1 MPPNDLSFCRVLD
14 SDRGESLSDRPACR
28 QRRRD
33 LLDGF
38 SCCYK
43 LTGEG
48 KRQIMAYLVPGDFC
62 DLHVSVLNEMDHTFA
77 TLSAYRVSD
86 ISRDTVLVMTE
97 RPLLARA
104 LW

>member
-1 MPPNDLSFCRVLD
+1 
-14 SDRGESLSDRPACR
+14 
-28 QRRRD
+28 
-33 LLDGF
+33 
-38 SCCYK
+38 
-43 LTGEG
+43 
-48 KRQIMAYLVPGDFC
+48 MAYLVPGHFC